1 MVNVYVWTL
10 QELHGDARLS
20 EVVDD
25 NLQAFFVGLGVEV
38 SQQGNVET
46 IILFPPWKGT
56 IRSVLNTVKT

>member
-20 EVVDD
+20 EVLDD

-38 SQQGNVET
+38 SQHGNVET
-46 IILFPPWKGT
+46 IILFPP
-56 IRSVLNTVKT
+56 